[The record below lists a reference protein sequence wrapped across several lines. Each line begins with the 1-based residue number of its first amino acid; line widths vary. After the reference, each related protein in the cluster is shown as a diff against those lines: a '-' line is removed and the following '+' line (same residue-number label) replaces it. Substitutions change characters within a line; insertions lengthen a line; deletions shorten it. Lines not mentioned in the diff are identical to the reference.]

1 MAKGSPSAIPR
12 VFLDSG
18 VLLEGL
24 LAPWSASRAV
34 LILSR
39 RKVFKIILAEYVR
52 GEVEEN
58 LLELL
63 ESDASLGNE
72 IINAYS
78 TLLRLLEPESISLP
92 TMQEIAEP
100 ARWVGRVAGT

>member
-1 MAKGSPSAIPR
+1 MESGSASAISR

-52 GEVEEN
+52 GEVEDN
-58 LLELL
+58 LLETPCPKPSVSQRHHRHL
-63 ESDASLGNE
+63 
-72 IINAYS
+72 
-78 TLLRLLEPESISLP
+78 
-92 TMQEIAEP
+92 
-100 ARWVGRVAGT
+100 